1 MEEDKKVQSSFEK
14 RQVLFQERLEELM
27 GEFEMDI
34 YAANVIMQNGEVL
47 PMIKMADKKVTKKE
61 DEDKSKK

>member
-27 GEFEMDI
+27 VEFEMDI

-47 PMIKMADKKVTKKE
+47 PMIKMGDKKVTKKE
-61 DEDKSKK
+61 DGDKAKK